1 MKYTL
6 TDTVVFRVESF
17 ARKSRRRVQKRREKK
32 MEAIRKQAT
41 KLREQVAKQ
50 QQVLAFNFPH
60 SLSLSLYIYGLRNP
74 SRLILSNRRGK
85 KASVVN
91 LHPIN
96 FMMP

>member
-1 MKYTL
+1 MSERERESLMKYTL

-60 SLSLSLYIYGLRNP
+60 SLSLSLFIYMDYETL
-74 SRLILSNRRGK
+74 
-85 KASVVN
+85 VD
-91 LHPIN
+91 
-96 FMMP
+96 